1 MSDEQHEGE
10 PNPRIDDA
18 CDSLATQ
25 LEQMRRDL
33 ADLRA
38 RGVVPDADCTCGSGG
53 HPRPCAKHPHR
64 MEMHARE
71 IDTENAL
78 EQMRRE
84 REQARLGWERA
95 AEKDRAYGD
104 MIAQRDALQAEI
116 DATWT
121 ALGVIG
127 RGRGVTLP
135 ERAAKV
141 VAARDGFC
149 DKGVALTQEL
159 AEARATNARLH
170 RRAQGVEAGKPED
183 EETIRRLRAEVVAT
197 AKHAGHVAGHV
208 YRLQMAANFAQ
219 HATSMAVRE
228 RDEARAHAEERT
240 AKVRDL
246 ARCAAASEARA
257 SAYAAKLERVRD
269 ALVDGDVRDDS
280 AALLVALRI
289 IDEKAGGM

>member
-1 MSDEQHEGE
+1 MTPDELIEETAFLRRWNRLSAQVHV
-10 PNPRIDDA
+10 DDYA
-18 CDSLATQ
+18 DAVNSLATQ

-84 REQARLGWERA
+84 RDNARA
-95 AEKDRAYGD
+95 
-104 MIAQRDALQAEI
+104 
-116 DATWT
+116 
-121 ALGVIG
+121 
-127 RGRGVTLP
+127 
-135 ERAAKV
+135 
-141 VAARDGFC
+141 
-149 DKGVALTQEL
+149 EL
-159 AEARATNARLH
+159 AMADCALLSARATNAKLH
-170 RRAQGVEAGKPED
+170 RRAQGVDARKPED
-183 EETIRRLRAEVVAT
+183 EETIRRLRAEVAAT

-208 YRLQMAANFAQ
+208 YRLQMATNFAQ

-257 SAYAAKLERVRD
+257 RAYAAKLARIRE
-269 ALVDGDVRDDS
+269 
-280 AALLVALRI
+280 VAECDYHDTPRTVLRI
-289 IDEKAGGM
+289 IDEKESGQ

>member
-53 HPRPCAKHPHR
+53 HPRPCARHPHR

-71 IDTENAL
+71 IDAENAL

-84 REQARLGWERA
+84 RDEARS
-95 AEKDRAYGD
+95 Y
-104 MIAQRDALQAEI
+104 RDAMAQELG
-116 DATWT
+116 DA
-121 ALGVIG
+121 
-127 RGRGVTLP
+127 
-135 ERAAKV
+135 RA
-141 VAARDGFC
+141 D
-149 DKGVALTQEL
+149 L

-170 RRAQGVEAGKPED
+170 RRAQGVDARKPDD
-183 EETIRRLRAEVVAT
+183 EETIRRLRAEVRAT
-197 AKHAGHVAGHV
+197 AKHAGHVIGYV
-208 YRLQMAANFAQ
+208 FRLRCALSDAQ

-228 RDEARAHAEERT
+228 RDDARAHAEERT

-257 SAYAAKLERVRD
+257 RAYAAKLERVREVVTAD
-269 ALVDGDVRDDS
+269 DYDDVR
-280 AALLVALRI
+280 AEALRI
-289 IDEKAGGM
+289 IDEKEGGQ

>member
-1 MSDEQHEGE
+1 MTCSRCGGEWCAVDEFDEQARGAF
-10 PNPRIDDA
+10 DDCA
-18 CDSLATQ
+18 ATQ

-84 REQARLGWERA
+84 RDEARR
-95 AEKDRAYGD
+95 D
-104 MIAQRDALQAEI
+104 RDAVVQK
-116 DATWT
+116 
-121 ALGVIG
+121 LG
-127 RGRGVTLP
+127 
-135 ERAAKV
+135 EAWA
-141 VAARDGFC
+141 D
-149 DKGVALTQEL
+149 L
-159 AEARATNARLH
+159 AGARATNARLH
-170 RRAQGVEAGKPED
+170 RRAQGVDARKPDD
-183 EETIRRLRAEVVAT
+183 EETIRRLRAEVAAT

-208 YRLQMAANFAQ
+208 YRLQMATNFAQ

-257 SAYAAKLERVRD
+257 SAYAAKLARIRE
-269 ALVDGDVRDDS
+269 
-280 AALLVALRI
+280 VAECDYHDTPRTVLRI
-289 IDEKAGGM
+289 IDEKESGQ

>member
-1 MSDEQHEGE
+1 MTCSRCGGEWCAVDEFDEQARGAF
-10 PNPRIDDA
+10 DDCA
-18 CDSLATQ
+18 ATQ

-84 REQARLGWERA
+84 R
-95 AEKDRAYGD
+95 D
-104 MIAQRDALQAEI
+104 
-116 DATWT
+116 
-121 ALGVIG
+121 
-127 RGRGVTLP
+127 
-135 ERAAKV
+135 
-141 VAARDGFC
+141 
-149 DKGVALTQEL
+149 
-159 AEARATNARLH
+159 EARETNARLH
-170 RRAQGVEAGKPED
+170 RRAQGVEARSPDD
-183 EETIRRLRAEVVAT
+183 EETIRRLRAEVAAT

-208 YRLQMAANFAQ
+208 YRLQMA
-219 HATSMAVRE
+219 
-228 RDEARAHAEERT
+228 DEARAHAEERT

-257 SAYAAKLERVRD
+257 RAYAAKLERVRD

>member
-1 MSDEQHEGE
+1 MTCSRCGGEWCAVDEFDEQARGAF
-10 PNPRIDDA
+10 DDCA
-18 CDSLATQ
+18 ATQ

-71 IDTENAL
+71 IDAENAL

-84 REQARLGWERA
+84 RDEARATKAIARWQEAVKDGREASALRKRMDERVQRERLA
-95 AEKDRAYGD
+95 PFVARIAELERE
-104 MIAQRDALQAEI
+104 RDE
-116 DATWT
+116 
-121 ALGVIG
+121 
-127 RGRGVTLP
+127 
-135 ERAAKV
+135 
-141 VAARDGFC
+141 ARVD
-149 DKGVALTQEL
+149 L

-170 RRAQGVEAGKPED
+170 RRAQGVDARKPDD
-183 EETIRRLRAEVVAT
+183 EETIRRLRAEVAAT
-197 AKHAGHVAGHV
+197 AKHAGHVIGYV
-208 YRLQMAANFAQ
+208 FRLRCALSDSQ
-219 HATSMAVRE
+219 HATSMTVRE

>member
-1 MSDEQHEGE
+1 MTCSRCGGEWCAVDEFDEQARGAF
-10 PNPRIDDA
+10 DD
-18 CDSLATQ
+18 SIATQ

-71 IDTENAL
+71 IDAENAL

-84 REQARLGWERA
+84 R
-95 AEKDRAYGD
+95 D
-104 MIAQRDALQAEI
+104 
-116 DATWT
+116 
-121 ALGVIG
+121 
-127 RGRGVTLP
+127 
-135 ERAAKV
+135 
-141 VAARDGFC
+141 
-149 DKGVALTQEL
+149 
-159 AEARATNARLH
+159 EARATNARLH
-170 RRAQGVEAGKPED
+170 RRAQGAEARKPED
-183 EETIRRLRAEVVAT
+183 DETIRRLRAEVAAT

-257 SAYAAKLERVRD
+257 RAYAAKLARIRE
-269 ALVDGDVRDDS
+269 
-280 AALLVALRI
+280 VAECDYHDTPRTVLRI
-289 IDEKAGGM
+289 IDEKEGGQ

>member
-71 IDTENAL
+71 IDAENAL

-84 REQARLGWERA
+84 RDEARAEAERFHEAMIEARRGLGPGSERFAAMEQHR
-95 AEKDRAYGD
+95 DRVIGE
-104 MIAQRDALQAEI
+104 M
-116 DATWT
+116 DATWK
-121 ALGVIG
+121 ALGEIG

-141 VAARDGFC
+141 VA
-149 DKGVALTQEL
+149 
-159 AEARATNARLH
+159 
-170 RRAQGVEAGKPED
+170 
-183 EETIRRLRAEVVAT
+183 
-197 AKHAGHVAGHV
+197 
-208 YRLQMAANFAQ
+208 
-219 HATSMAVRE
+219 
-228 RDEARAHAEERT
+228 
-240 AKVRDL
+240 
-246 ARCAAASEARA
+246 
-257 SAYAAKLERVRD
+257 VRD
-269 ALVDGDVRDDS
+269 AMHAKLARIRDEVS
-280 AALLVALRI
+280 GRPNSPAWAVLRI
-289 IDEKAGGM
+289 IDEKEGGM

>member
-1 MSDEQHEGE
+1 MTQEERGAVQRWKDANGYDDLLAAYSATVDER
-10 PNPRIDDA
+10 NA
-18 CDSLATQ
+18 LTTQ

-84 REQARLGWERA
+84 R
-95 AEKDRAYGD
+95 D
-104 MIAQRDALQAEI
+104 
-116 DATWT
+116 
-121 ALGVIG
+121 
-127 RGRGVTLP
+127 
-135 ERAAKV
+135 
-141 VAARDGFC
+141 
-149 DKGVALTQEL
+149 
-159 AEARATNARLH
+159 EARATNARLH

-183 EETIRRLRAEVVAT
+183 EETIRRLRAEVAAT

-208 YRLQMAANFAQ
+208 YRLQLAANFAQ

-257 SAYAAKLERVRD
+257 RAYAAKLARIRE
-269 ALVDGDVRDDS
+269 
-280 AALLVALRI
+280 VAECDYHDTPRTVLRI
-289 IDEKAGGM
+289 IDEKESGQ

>member
-1 MSDEQHEGE
+1 MTCSRCGGEWCAVDEFDEQARGAF
-10 PNPRIDDA
+10 DD
-18 CDSLATQ
+18 SIATQ

-84 REQARLGWERA
+84 R
-95 AEKDRAYGD
+95 D
-104 MIAQRDALQAEI
+104 
-116 DATWT
+116 
-121 ALGVIG
+121 
-127 RGRGVTLP
+127 
-135 ERAAKV
+135 
-141 VAARDGFC
+141 
-149 DKGVALTQEL
+149 
-159 AEARATNARLH
+159 EARATNARLH

-183 EETIRRLRAEVVAT
+183 EETIRRLRAEVAAT

-208 YRLQMAANFAQ
+208 YRLQMATNFAQ
-219 HATSMAVRE
+219 HATSVAVRE

>member
-1 MSDEQHEGE
+1 MTYEGPYDSRICVHDPKHSHDQECDLRAVAFTLRDE
-10 PNPRIDDA
+10 R
-18 CDSLATQ
+18 DSLATQ

-71 IDTENAL
+71 IDAENAL

-84 REQARLGWERA
+84 R
-95 AEKDRAYGD
+95 D
-104 MIAQRDALQAEI
+104 
-116 DATWT
+116 
-121 ALGVIG
+121 
-127 RGRGVTLP
+127 
-135 ERAAKV
+135 
-141 VAARDGFC
+141 
-149 DKGVALTQEL
+149 
-159 AEARATNARLH
+159 EARATNARLH
-170 RRAQGVEAGKPED
+170 RRAQGVDARKPDDEAL
-183 EETIRRLRAEVVAT
+183 IRRLRADVRGQ
-197 AKHAGHVAGHV
+197 AKHAGHVIGYV
-208 YRLQMAANFAQ
+208 FRLQMATNFAQ

-257 SAYAAKLERVRD
+257 RAYAAKLERVRD

>member
-1 MSDEQHEGE
+1 MTCSRCGGEWCAVDEFDEQARGAF
-10 PNPRIDDA
+10 DD
-18 CDSLATQ
+18 SIATQ

-84 REQARLGWERA
+84 R
-95 AEKDRAYGD
+95 D
-104 MIAQRDALQAEI
+104 
-116 DATWT
+116 
-121 ALGVIG
+121 
-127 RGRGVTLP
+127 
-135 ERAAKV
+135 
-141 VAARDGFC
+141 
-149 DKGVALTQEL
+149 
-159 AEARATNARLH
+159 EARATNARLH

-183 EETIRRLRAEVVAT
+183 EETIRRLRAEVAAT

-208 YRLQMAANFAQ
+208 YRLQMATNFAQ
-219 HATSMAVRE
+219 HATSVAVRE

-257 SAYAAKLERVRD
+257 SEYAAKLARVRQVVTAD
-269 ALVDGDVRDDS
+269 DYDDVR
-280 AALLVALRI
+280 AEALRI
-289 IDEKAGGM
+289 IDEKEGGM